1 MTDGGLLEIRDERL
15 RELVVDE
22 PLTRLETGFR
32 FIEGPVWHQAE
43 CHLVFS
49 DILADRMYRRS
60 AAGELTT
67 YRRPSRM
74 ANGNAYD
81 GVGRLL
87 TCEHATS
94 RLVREEADGTL
105 TVLAESCDGR
115 ELNSPN
121 DVVVARDG
129 TILFT
134 DPAYGRGAPYGV
146 PREPELPFRG
156 VYRVDPGAGELSL
169 LADDFDGPHGL
180 CLSADERYLFV
191 NDTER
196 RHIRRFG
203 FDGRALTGG
212 AVWAEVA
219 GEGIGVPDG
228 MKVDSAGNLYCTGP
242 GGIHVFDAEATCLGV
257 IRVPENPANFAWGEG
272 DLRSLYICATAS
284 LYRCRT
290 RLPGLASATPST
302 STSSALPGSVEGTG
316 RRTLGD

>member
-1 MTDGGLLEIRDERL
+1 MTDGGLLDIRDERL
-15 RELVVDE
+15 HELVVDE
-22 PLTRLETGFR
+22 PLACLETGFR
-32 FIEGPVWHQAE
+32 FIEGPVWHQSE
-43 CHLVFS
+43 RHLVFS
-49 DILADRMYRRS
+49 DIQADRMYRRS

-81 GVGRLL
+81 GAGRLL

-105 TVLAESCDGR
+105 TVLAKSYDGR

-134 DPAYGRGAPYGV
+134 DPAYGRGAPHGV
-146 PREPELPFRG
+146 PRDSELPFRG
-156 VYRVDPGAGELSL
+156 VYRIDPGTGELSL
-169 LADDFDGPHGL
+169 LAEDFDGPNGI

-203 FDGRALTGG
+203 FDGRNLTDGG
-212 AVWAEVA
+212 VWAEVA
-219 GEGIGVPDG
+219 GHGIGVPDG

-242 GGIHVFDAEATCLGV
+242 GGIHVFDAEATCLGI
-257 IRVPENPANFAWGEG
+257 IRVPEDPANFAWGG
-272 DLRSLYICATAS
+272 RDLRSLYICATTS

-290 RLPGLASATPST
+290 KLPGLAPATRFREAT
-302 STSSALPGSVEGTG
+302 TA
-316 RRTLGD
+316 D